1 MAIREWPESE
11 RPRERLEALG
21 ASALSDSELLAVLL
35 RSGSAG
41 RSAVSL
47 ARALLHRFGS
57 LRGLLAAMPSDLVK
71 ERGIGPARVC
81 ELQALAEIARRA
93 EVEPLVRGAV
103 IGDPESLRRW
113 LRLRLRDLKHE
124 IFAVL
129 LLDARHQV
137 IRFQTLFRGTLDGA
151 SVHPREV
158 VRAALSDGAAAVIV
172 VHNHPSGVAEPSRA
186 DVRITARLKAGLELV
201 DVRLL
206 DHLVVGDQVVI
217 SLAER
222 GLL

>member
-1 MAIREWPESE
+1 VAIHQWPESE
-11 RPRERLEALG
+11 RPRERLETQG
-21 ASALSDSELLAVLL
+21 ASALSDAELLAVWL
-35 RSGSAG
+35 RTGAAG
-41 RSAVSL
+41 RSAVNL
-47 ARALLHRFGS
+47 ARALLRRFGS
-57 LRGLLAAMPSDLVK
+57 LRGLLAAVPSELAK
-71 ERGIGPARVC
+71 EHGIGPARIC
-81 ELQALAEIARRA
+81 ELQALAELTRRA
-93 EVEPLVRGAV
+93 AAEPLARGAV
-103 IGDPESLRRW
+103 IGDPESLSRW

-129 LLDARHQV
+129 LLGARHQV
-137 IRFQTLFRGTLDGA
+137 IRFHTLFRGTVDGA
-151 SVHPREV
+151 SVQPREV
-158 VRAALSDGAAAVIV
+158 VRAALADGAAAVIL

-206 DHLVVGDQVVI
+206 DHLVVGDRVVT

>member
-1 MAIREWPESE
+1 MAIHEWPESE
-11 RPRERLEALG
+11 RSRERLASLG

-35 RSGSAG
+35 RTGAAG
-41 RSAVSL
+41 RSALAL

-57 LRGLLAAMPSDLVK
+57 LRGLLVAVPSELAR

-81 ELQALAEIARRA
+81 ELQALAELARRA
-93 EVEPLVRGAV
+93 QAEPLVRGAV

-113 LRLRLRDLKHE
+113 LRMRLRDLKHE
-124 IFAVL
+124 IFAIL
-129 LLDARHQV
+129 LLDARHRV
-137 IRFQTLFRGTLDGA
+137 IRFHTLFRGTVDGA

-158 VRAALSDGAAAVIV
+158 VRAALGDGAAAVIL

-206 DHLVVGDQVVI
+206 DHLVVGDREVT

>member
-1 MAIREWPESE
+1 MAIREWPKSE
-11 RPRERLEALG
+11 RPRERLESLG

-35 RSGSAG
+35 RSGAAG
-41 RSAVSL
+41 RSAVGL
-47 ARALLHRFGS
+47 ARALLRRFGS
-57 LRGLLAAMPSDLVK
+57 LRGLLAAMPSDLAK
-71 ERGIGPARVC
+71 EHGIGPARVC
-81 ELQALAEIARRA
+81 ELQALAELARRA
-93 EVEPLVRGAV
+93 EVEPPARGAV
-103 IGDPESLRRW
+103 IGDPETLRRW

-172 VHNHPSGVAEPSRA
+172 VHNHPSGVPEPSRA

-206 DHLVVGDQVVI
+206 DHLVVGDQAVI